1 MRESPSD
8 PHWLMEARPQGNVV
22 KIAILSFLLFS
33 SSSYSPPGLVCL
45 IVEAPHQENV
55 EDWSIFLSPPNYD
68 VLGTDLSFYNTMVK
82 MS

>member
-33 SSSYSPPGLVCL
+33 SSSYSPGLVCL

>member
-33 SSSYSPPGLVCL
+33 SSSYSPGLVCL

-55 EDWSIFLSPPNYD
+55 EDWSIFLPPQITTFLALIS
-68 VLGTDLSFYNTMVK
+68 VFTTQC
-82 MS
+82 